1 MNRRNIFSNL
11 TIFSHISSSVV
22 TYKEVVSIYLAWLGA
37 LTCERRL
44 TWHHVSLEDWVVS
57 QQTTRLEDASS
68 YDACPTVTPSGVAW
82 LNCDCQIGT
91 TSSYLKLAPT
101 SFSSLSL
108 FLSLAHGRPSSPP
121 TSPTPSAFLRR
132 LRPSNFGPQPL
143 PTRADFL
150 LFSLSFFLSRT
161 GDRRHVDFIDTDDLP
176 PSPLVLELRSS
187 TSPKVM
193 DHF

>member
-1 MNRRNIFSNL
+1 MNPWNIFSNL
-11 TIFSHISSSVV
+11 AIFNHVSSSSV
-22 TYKEVVSIYLAWLGA
+22 TYKEVALIYLAWLGA
-37 LTCERRL
+37 LTREQRS

-57 QQTTRLEDASS
+57 QQTARLEDASS
-68 YDACPTVTPSGVAW
+68 YDACPTVTPSGVKW
-82 LNCDCQIGT
+82 LNRAYQIGA
-91 TSSYLKLAPT
+91 TSSYLKPAST

-108 FLSLAHGRPSSPP
+108 FLSLAHGRPPSPP

-132 LRPSNFGPQPL
+132 LRPSNSGPQPL

-150 LFSLSFFLSRT
+150 LFSFSRERVT
-161 GDRRHVDFIDTDDLP
+161 VATVDFTDTDGLP